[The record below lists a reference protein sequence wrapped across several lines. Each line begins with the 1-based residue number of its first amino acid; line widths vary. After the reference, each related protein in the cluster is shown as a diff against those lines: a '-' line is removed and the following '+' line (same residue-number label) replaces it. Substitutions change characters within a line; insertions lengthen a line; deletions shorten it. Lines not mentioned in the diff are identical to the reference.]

1 MSTSNNNKAGEKVIL
16 FNYSGHGLMDL
27 TACDAFLSGKLSS
40 EYSFSEDELEKSA
53 DALKDLPKA
62 ETRKSGKW

>member
-27 TACDAFLSGKLSS
+27 TACDAFLSGKLS
-40 EYSFSEDELEKSA
+40 EYSFSEDELEKSTGV
-53 DALKDLPKA
+53 LKDLPKP
-62 ETRKSGKW
+62 EIEKSGKW

>member
-1 MSTSNNNKAGEKVIL
+1 
-16 FNYSGHGLMDL
+16 MDL
-27 TACDAFLSGKLSS
+27 IACDAFLSGKLS

-53 DALKDLPKA
+53 DALKDLPKP